1 MRHRQIVGAEE
12 GGWLQVQGHQRQA
25 EGFVG
30 GPRTERQTVRHEE
43 RGVARGLL
51 SQHADDLRRM
61 APRRA
66 ADHAESAAGMPDVR
80 VAEDLVVVLDRA
92 ERDDRQADPFEERRE
107 IGVGDDRDVVAAT
120 PQRERDADMGM
131 HVAGAPDRDHDDAH
145 RCVDRTAPRSAA
157 GHRWVTSA
165 NARRSSIR

>member
-1 MRHRQIVGAEE
+1 M
-12 GGWLQVQGHQRQA
+12 
-25 EGFVG
+25 G
-30 GPRTERQTVRHEE
+30 GPRTECQTVRHEE

-51 SQHADDLRRM
+51 SQHAHDLRRM

-80 VAEDLVVVLDRA
+80 VAENLVVVLDRA

-131 HVAGAPDRDHDDAH
+131 HVAGAPDRGHDDAH
-145 RCVDRTAPRSAA
+145 RCV
-157 GHRWVTSA
+157 V
-165 NARRSSIR
+165 